1 MMTTEGRGAAEVVTN
16 SSDGHEEKGRT
27 GEDLKPT
34 EARLPKE
41 GGPRSCYEAPGD
53 GIEPSL
59 TDSKSAVLPLDDP
72 GLLAGAKGK

>member
-27 GEDLKPT
+27 GEGLKPIG
-34 EARLPKE
+34 EER
-41 GGPRSCYEAPGD
+41 APGD

-72 GLLAGAKGK
+72 GLTCSGQG